1 MHLPYS
7 ERVKN
12 MVRYKEYKLT
22 CDACSCRGNTNV
34 FKLSN
39 LVLLFISRRN
49 VGYVS
54 AVSCSS
60 KKVWHFLS
68 VESPGACPIDHLM
81 KKLACSVTST
91 IMTTQELSATDLQ
104 DILHFTI
111 YLARKAGN
119 LILEGSKEIQK
130 AGSSIGEKSNA
141 VDLVTKYDVAVE
153 ELVKKEIAEQYSH
166 FEL

>member
-1 MHLPYS
+1 MFQQLVALLKKYGIFCLWSLPNRS
-7 ERVKN
+7 FDEK
-12 MVRYKEYKLT
+12 
-22 CDACSCRGNTNV
+22 
-34 FKLSN
+34 
-39 LVLLFISRRN
+39 I
-49 VGYVS
+49 
-54 AVSCSS
+54 
-60 KKVWHFLS
+60 
-68 VESPGACPIDHLM
+68 
-81 KKLACSVTST
+81 ACSVTST